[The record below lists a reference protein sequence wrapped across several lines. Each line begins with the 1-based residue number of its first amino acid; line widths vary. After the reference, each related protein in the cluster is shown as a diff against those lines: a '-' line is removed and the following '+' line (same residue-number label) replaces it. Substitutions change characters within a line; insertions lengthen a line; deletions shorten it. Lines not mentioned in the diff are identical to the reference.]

1 MFSRFDFLW
10 IYTFGRGNRKLV
22 FFEEMIYFEIQDC
35 DMPKHCMDHILY
47 LKYRLLILLP
57 YHFNPTFPEVREYP
71 ESPYILSNVAKKLR
85 VFHASVSKVYHMW
98 GQRGRFHVEHSV
110 FILNTMYTRP
120 AAHTEIDFEEVLK
133 CWNFTQRK
141 KVILP
146 HHPLRLAITW
156 EAHGSHKT

>member
-1 MFSRFDFLW
+1 MDYHLASQPPKIYWFNLHDEGMFSRFHFLW
-10 IYTFGRGNRKLV
+10 IYTFGRSNSKLV

-85 VFHASVSKVYHMW
+85 VFHAPVSKVYRMW
-98 GQRGRFHVEHSV
+98 GQRGRLCTLDQLHTRTETDLILRKFWNVEILHSG
-110 FILNTMYTRP
+110 
-120 AAHTEIDFEEVLK
+120 
-133 CWNFTQRK
+133 RK
-141 KVILP
+141 SFYL
-146 HHPLRLAITW
+146 ITLC
-156 EAHGSHKT
+156 A

>member
-1 MFSRFDFLW
+1 
-10 IYTFGRGNRKLV
+10 V

-85 VFHASVSKVYHMW
+85 VFHAPVSKVYHMW
-98 GQRGRFHVEHSV
+98 GQRGRLCTLDQLH
-110 FILNTMYTRP
+110 TR
-120 AAHTEIDFEEVLK
+120 TETDFEEVLK

-146 HHPLRLAITW
+146 HHSLRLAITW
-156 EAHGSHKT
+156 EAHCSHKTYQCIDDPFCD